1 MVYIDDKYW
10 LKVDQP
16 GFPVAAA
23 EQGRKVLVRAG
34 TTFEV
39 GDHAQFYQ
47 I

>member
-1 MVYIDDKYW
+1 MVYIDDKHR

-16 GFPVAAA
+16 GFPVATA
-23 EQGRKVLVRAG
+23 ERGRKVLVRAG

-39 GDHAQFYQ
+39 GNHAQFYQ